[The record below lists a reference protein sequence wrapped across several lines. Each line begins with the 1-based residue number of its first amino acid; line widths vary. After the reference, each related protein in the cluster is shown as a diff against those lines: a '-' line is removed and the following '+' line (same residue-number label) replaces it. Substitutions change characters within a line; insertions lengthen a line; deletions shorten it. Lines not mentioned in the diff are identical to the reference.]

1 VADTA
6 RALPSR
12 RAACAGT
19 LAMRADRLLVARGL
33 AASRERARELIE
45 AGAVSIGSGAQR
57 ELLRKPS
64 TELDENVPLEVAAG
78 AALRYVSR
86 GGLKLAGA
94 LGHTGIDVR
103 DLVCLDLGQSTGG
116 FTDCLLQAGAR
127 RVVGVDVGHGQLHP
141 RLRDDARVHAFE
153 GVNVRSLDPARLGAA
168 YVAPGFDLVVAD
180 LSFISLSHALA
191 PAFAL
196 ARPGARLIALVKPQF
211 ELGPGGVDRRG
222 VVRDAGR
229 FDAVQAAVRR
239 AAADAGWSVDDW
251 FESPIRGGDGN
262 REFFLYARK

>member
-1 VADTA
+1 
-6 RALPSR
+6 
-12 RAACAGT
+12 
-19 LAMRADRLLVARGL
+19 MRADRLLVARGL
-33 AASRERARELIE
+33 AASRERARALIE
-45 AGAVSIGSGAQR
+45 AGAVSVDRGARR
-57 ELLRKPS
+57 EILRKPS
-64 TELDENVPLEVAAG
+64 TELDDDVPLEVAAD

-94 LGHTGIDVR
+94 LERTGIDVR
-103 DLVCLDLGQSTGG
+103 GLVCLDIGQSTGG

-141 RLRDDARVHAFE
+141 RLREDARVQAFE
-153 GVNVRSLDPARLGAA
+153 GVNVRALDAARLGAA
-168 YVAPGFDLVVAD
+168 HVGPGFDLVVAD
-180 LSFISLSHALA
+180 LSFISLAHALA

-222 VVRDAGR
+222 IVRDAAR
-229 FDAVQAAVRR
+229 YDTVQAGIRL
-239 AAADAGWSVDDW
+239 AAAGAGWHVDDW

-262 REFFLYARK
+262 REFFLCARK

>member
-1 VADTA
+1 
-6 RALPSR
+6 
-12 RAACAGT
+12 
-19 LAMRADRLLVARGL
+19 MRADRLLVARGL

-45 AGAVSIGSGAQR
+45 AGAVSAGSGARRQV
-57 ELLRKPS
+57 LHKPS
-64 TELDENVPLEVAAG
+64 TELDDDVPLEVAAG
-78 AALRYVSR
+78 ALLRYVSR

-94 LGHTGIDVR
+94 LERTGLDVR
-103 DLVCLDLGQSTGG
+103 GFACLDIGQSTGG

-141 RLRDDARVHAFE
+141 RLRDDPRVQAFE
-153 GVNVRSLDPARLGAA
+153 GVNVRALDAARLGAA
-168 YVAPGFDLVVAD
+168 WVAPGLDLVVAD
-180 LSFISLSHALA
+180 LSFISLAHALA

-196 ARPGARLIALVKPQF
+196 ARTGAHLVALVKPQF

-222 VVRDAGR
+222 IVRDAAR
-229 FDAVQAAVRR
+229 YDTVQAALRR
-239 AAADAGWSVDDW
+239 AATDTRWNVDDW